1 MNRGFSPSDDPWA
14 ATGPESGSGGARRPA
29 AGRMFAAGFSLL
41 LVGATLSPVAE
52 HCREKPKDDFPLSYY
67 PMFTERRSETEK
79 VVYLKG
85 VDVRGNGRPISYK
98 YAGSGGLNQV
108 RRQIRRVVRRGRAE
122 GLCRAVAAEVARRD
136 KSSLADVVEVQVVTG
151 EYHLADYFTGKSTT
165 PVSEV
170 VHDSARVERGR
181 P

>member
-1 MNRGFSPSDDPWA
+1 MDKGFSPPDDPCA
-14 ATGPESGSGGARRPA
+14 ASRSEDRSGGVRRPPG
-29 AGRMFAAGFSLL
+29 GRMFAAGFSLL

-52 HCREKPKDDFPLSYY
+52 HRRKKPKDNFPLSYY
-67 PMFTERRSETEK
+67 PMFTERRGETEK

-85 VDVRGNGRPISYK
+85 VEARGNGRPISFK

-108 RRQIRRVVRRGRAE
+108 RRQIRQVVRRGRAE
-122 GLCRAVAAEVARRD
+122 ELCRTVAAKVARRNEAP
-136 KSSLADVVEVQVVTG
+136 LADVVEVQVVTG
-151 EYHLADYFTGKSTT
+151 EYHLADYFRGRSTT

-170 VHDSARVERGR
+170 IHDSARVERRR